1 MVAESIHGSCLRDAD
16 CKITCLVGEGNV
28 LNVVFLDISKT
39 AYTVLHNIFWNKLS
53 SYNKYAVHW
62 VKNRLKGL

>member
-1 MVAESIHGSCLRDAD
+1 MVAESIDGSCLRDTGR
-16 CKITCLVGEGNV
+16 KITCLVGEGNV

-62 VKNRLKGL
+62 VKNGLKGL